1 MTIADRRAD
10 RQRCPVDRPRRLLV
24 IEIYEP
30 YPARLRFQVQ
40 QGSKGLAGSRPVDVM
55 TILQSKAEPVRQR
68 RLAVNGRAMRQSRVA
83 LADATEPAG
92 QPRSQGSALVSQ
104 RKPFAWYPV
113 PGASTAS
120 ARQKVG
126 RKHTRP
132 LPVRE
137 RALRARQEA
146 GQRGRPGRGSRGEA
160 DDLAEEH
167 LRRLPPDQVAT
178 SPPRVKGVIPIGCT
192 LEGVVTLWMRYI
204 ELNTLPGFT
213 RAENGLL

>member
-1 MTIADRRAD
+1 
-10 RQRCPVDRPRRLLV
+10 LV

-92 QPRSQGSALVSQ
+92 QPRQPRSQGSALVSQ

-120 ARQKVG
+120 ARQKWGGNIHALCLFESVPFEPS
-126 RKHTRP
+126 KK
-132 LPVRE
+132 
-137 RALRARQEA
+137 RANGA
-146 GQRGRPGRGSRGEA
+146 GRGEDRGVRPTI
-160 DDLAEEH
+160 LRRNIFVGSPPIKLLH
-167 LRRLPPDQVAT
+167 LRLV
-178 SPPRVKGVIPIGCT
+178 
-192 LEGVVTLWMRYI
+192 
-204 ELNTLPGFT
+204 
-213 RAENGLL
+213 